1 MVLKVAQH
9 AGFCMGVKNA
19 VETAQKAALSKKKVC
34 TLGEIINNP
43 SVVKALME
51 SGVTPVK
58 TIAEIAPGAT
68 VIIRSHGVAL
78 HTLEALAKKGVE
90 IIDCTCP
97 FVSKVHEIASAY
109 SKEGKPVILVGEKA
123 HPEVLGTAGH
133 CLGAVYIVKDETDVE
148 ALPPME
154 EALLIVQ
161 TTFAPDAFLRLE
173 KRIHAKVKTLEVRN
187 TICAATLIR
196 QKEALELAEQADK
209 MIVVGGRNSANTV
222 KLYETCKR
230 VCGET
235 ILVESAAEIPPAF
248 ADIHSDFIGITA
260 GASTPDWSLKE
271 VVTFMN
277 DMEKNQALTAE
288 QEAQNS
294 FMADVEATL
303 VRVRPGQTLMGK
315 VVQITDDE
323 VCVNIGYKSDGL
335 IKKSDMTQ
343 EDVKLDD
350 EIEVE
355 VVKVN
360 DGEGNV
366 LLSQRNIVN
375 RKVWDELMQKFE
387 NNEYVEGI
395 GKEAVKGGLIAK
407 VEGINCFIPAS
418 QLSQRYV
425 EKIADFVGQ
434 EMKLK
439 IIEADQQKKRIVAS
453 RKAVIAEESASKK
466 KEIWDKLEEGSVV
479 KGIVR
484 RLTDFGAFVDVGGV
498 DGLVHITDLS
508 YGRIKHPS
516 EVVAPDQEVEVK
528 ILNLDTER
536 ERIALGLK
544 QLQPKPWDVAQDKY
558 PVGVVVDGK
567 VVRITTFGAFVE
579 LETGLDGLVHISQCA
594 LGRVNKVEDA
604 LSVGDVVR
612 VKVLG
617 VDPEKKRISLSVREV
632 LEDEALSF
640 SEEIPGVEEAV
651 VETAVVE
658 EVPAK
663 EEPVKEAV
671 EAVKE
676 KTEEAAEAVAEKAAE
691 AVEAVKET
699 VEKVAKK
706 VKEKAEEVVEE
717 AAKPKRTRKP
727 KAPKEEA
734 AEEAAEKE

>member
-1 MVLKVAQH
+1 MSLKVAQH

-19 VETAQKAALSKKKVC
+19 VDTAERAALSNKKVC
-34 TLGEIINNP
+34 TLGGLINNP
-43 SVVKALME
+43 SVVNKLIE
-51 SGVTPVK
+51 GGIRPVQTIDEIDSG
-58 TIAEIAPGAT
+58 T
-68 VIIRSHGVAL
+68 VIIRSHGVSL
-78 HTLEALAKKGVE
+78 DTLEKLKARNLE

-97 FVSKVHEIASAY
+97 FVSKVHSLASAY
-109 SKEGKPVILVGEKA
+109 SKEGRPVILVGEKE

-133 CLGAVYIVKDETDVE
+133 CMGPVYIVKDETDVQ
-148 ALPPME
+148 ALPKMPQ
-154 EALLIVQ
+154 ALLIVQ
-161 TTFAPDAFLRLE
+161 TTFAPEAFKRLE
-173 KRIHAKVKTLEVRN
+173 ELIAKKVDALEARN
-187 TICAATLIR
+187 TICAATKVR
-196 QKEALELAEQADK
+196 QKEALELAKQADK

-222 KLYETCKR
+222 KLYETCKA
-230 VCGET
+230 VCRDT

-260 GASTPDWSLKE
+260 GASTPEWSLKE

-277 DMEKNQALTAE
+277 DLEKDQAITAE

-315 VVQITDDE
+315 VVQITEDE

-335 IKKSDMTQ
+335 IKKSEMTQ
-343 EDVKLDD
+343 ENVQLDD

-375 RKVWDELMQKFE
+375 RKAWDELMQKFE
-387 NNEYVEGI
+387 NNEFVDGV

-407 VEGINCFIPAS
+407 VNDINCFIPAS

-434 EMKLK
+434 PMKLK

-466 KEIWDKLEEGSVV
+466 KEVWDKLQEGDVI

-484 RLTDFGAFVDVGGV
+484 RLTDFGAFVDIGGV

-516 EVVAPDQEVEVK
+516 EVVAPDQEIDVK
-528 ILNLDTER
+528 ILNLDMER
-536 ERIALGLK
+536 ERIALGMK
-544 QLQPKPWDVAQDKY
+544 QLQPKPWDVAEEKY
-558 PVGVVVDGK
+558 PVGDVVEGK

-604 LSVGDVVR
+604 VTVGDVVR

-617 VDPEKKRISLSVREV
+617 VDTEKKRISLSIREV

-640 SEEIPGVEEAV
+640 AAEEIPGVEEV
-651 VETAVVE
+651 TAVV
-658 EVPAK
+658 A
-663 EEPVKEAV
+663 
-671 EAVKE
+671 
-676 KTEEAAEAVAEKAAE
+676 EEAP
-691 AVEAVKET
+691 ET
-699 VEKVAKK
+699 P
-706 VKEKAEEVVEE
+706 AEEI
-717 AAKPKRTRKP
+717 A
-727 KAPKEEA
+727 EA
-734 AEEAAEKE
+734 AEEAAKEE